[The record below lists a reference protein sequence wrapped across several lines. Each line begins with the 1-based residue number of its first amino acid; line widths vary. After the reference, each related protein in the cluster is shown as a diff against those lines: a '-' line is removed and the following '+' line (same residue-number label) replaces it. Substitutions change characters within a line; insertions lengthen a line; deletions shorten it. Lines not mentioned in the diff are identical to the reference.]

1 MNLKLLTSVVLL
13 TASFGL
19 IACDVTTTSNSVTMV
34 RSSPG
39 AGTYKSTVTDNGSR
53 YLSIKSEY
61 VYDDL
66 ATAIEECAAEKED
79 AKYSNDD
86 LYTVECSGKNVVI
99 TRKIEDS
106 DLDTYEDYYEDW
118 CQDQKRRLKNG
129 ELDLYL

>member
-1 MNLKLLTSVVLL
+1 MLFKKKRRIYEFET
-13 TASFGL
+13 F
-19 IACDVTTTSNSVTMV
+19 DVSC
-34 RSSPG
+34 
-39 AGTYKSTVTDNGSR
+39 
-53 YLSIKSEY
+53 
-61 VYDDL
+61 L